1 LIKYLQME
9 EANREKE
16 KPGGSGNN
24 PGPGSQCWRGDGLLL
39 GAAPSLGLVRKTGLP
54 INEVH

>member
-1 LIKYLQME
+1 ME